1 MPDIAGGQARVWLI
15 TGCSTG
21 FGRELVR
28 AAVAAG
34 DRVMATARRPEALA
48 DLVELGQGQVS
59 VTTLD
64 VTDSGSIKDA
74 VEATL
79 AVHGRIDVVVNNA
92 GNLLFGAVEGLD
104 MDQLRSQMDTLFFG
118 AAEVT
123 KAVLPHLREQGSGTI
138 VQMSS
143 MGGQV
148 TFLGFGAY
156 HAGKFALEGL
166 SQTLAQELSPL
177 GVRVMIVEPGAFRTQ
192 INASKIVTAVPEAY
206 HGSVGAFR
214 TTIDSMR
221 GQEPGDPAKAAGAI
235 VTAVHS
241 GNPPLRLVLGSD
253 AIDGIRAE
261 LASRLQDMAG
271 WEELSRSTDAAV

>member
-1 MPDIAGGQARVWLI
+1 MSDVARSRVWLI
-15 TGCSTG
+15 TGCSSG

-34 DRVMATARRPEALA
+34 DRVMATARRPEVLA
-48 DLVELGQGQVS
+48 DLADLGQGRVS
-59 VTTLD
+59 TTALD
-64 VTDSGSIKDA
+64 VTDAASIKHA

-79 AVHGRIDVVVNNA
+79 AVYDRIDVVVNNA
-92 GNLLFGAVEGLD
+92 GNLVFGAVEGLG
-104 MDQLRSQMDTLFFG
+104 MDDLRGQMDTLFFG

-123 KAVLPHLREQGSGTI
+123 KAVLPYLREQGSGTI

-148 TFLGFGAY
+148 TYLGFGAY

-166 SQTLAQELSPL
+166 SQTLARELAPL

-192 INASKIVTAVPEAY
+192 INASKIVTSVPEPY
-206 HGSVGAFR
+206 EDNVGAFR
-214 TTIDSMR
+214 VAIDSMR
-221 GQEPGDPAKAAGAI
+221 GQEPGDPAKAASTI

-241 GNPPLRLVLGSD
+241 GNPPLRLALGGD
-253 AIDGIRAE
+253 AVDGIRAE
-261 LASRLQDMAG
+261 LASRLEDVAD
-271 WEELSRSTDAAV
+271 WEEISRSTDAAV

>member
-1 MPDIAGGQARVWLI
+1 MSDDVTADGQVWLI
-15 TGCSTG
+15 TGCSSG

-34 DRVMATARRPEALA
+34 DRVMATARRPEVLA
-48 DLVELGQGQVS
+48 DLMDLGQGRVS
-59 VTTLD
+59 TTALD
-64 VTDSGSIKDA
+64 VTDSASIKDA
-74 VEATL
+74 VEAAL
-79 AVHGRIDVVVNNA
+79 AVYGRIDVVVNNA
-92 GNLLFGAVEGLD
+92 GNLVFGAVEGFS
-104 MDQLRSQMDTLFFG
+104 MDHLRSQMDTLFFG

-148 TFLGFGAY
+148 TYLGFGAY

-166 SQTLAQELSPL
+166 SQTLARELTPL

-192 INASKIVTAVPEAY
+192 INASKIITSVPEAY
-206 HGSVGAFR
+206 QGSVGAFR
-214 TTIDSMR
+214 TAIDSMQ
-221 GQEPGDPAKAAGAI
+221 GQEPGDPAKAASAI

-241 GNPPLRLVLGSD
+241 GNPPLRLALGGD

-261 LASRLQDMAG
+261 LASRLEDVAD
-271 WEELSRSTDAAV
+271 WEEVGRSTNAAV

>member
-1 MPDIAGGQARVWLI
+1 MSDVARSRVWLI
-15 TGCSTG
+15 TGCSSG

-34 DRVMATARRPEALA
+34 DRVMATARRPEVLA
-48 DLVELGQGQVS
+48 DLADLGQGRVS
-59 VTTLD
+59 TTALD
-64 VTDSGSIKDA
+64 VTDAASIKHA

-79 AVHGRIDVVVNNA
+79 AVYDRIDVVVNNA
-92 GNLLFGAVEGLD
+92 GNLVFGAVEGLR
-104 MDQLRSQMDTLFFG
+104 MDDLRGQMDTLFFG

-148 TFLGFGAY
+148 TYLGFGAY

-166 SQTLAQELSPL
+166 SQTLARELAPL
-177 GVRVMIVEPGAFRTQ
+177 GVRVMMVEPGAFRTQ
-192 INASKIVTAVPEAY
+192 INASKIVTPVPEAY
-206 HGSVGAFR
+206 HGNVGAFR
-214 TTIDSMR
+214 TAIDSMR
-221 GQEPGDPAKAAGAI
+221 GQEPGDPAKAASAI

-241 GNPPLRLVLGSD
+241 GNPPLRLALGGD
-253 AIDGIRAE
+253 AVDGIRAE
-261 LASRLQDMAG
+261 LASRLEDVAD
-271 WEELSRSTDAAV
+271 WEDISRSTDAAV